1 MHTDRKK
8 VQVEKSD
15 SIALMRDAAAAKAQW
30 GAAITKFNREIER
43 VQKRLIHEAI
53 RNYMSATQVAKELGI
68 STKRVHDLMRKSGLN
83 PSEGKRLLAHKAAQA
98 LEKNAELM
106 GIKPW
111 QMDLT
116 SPLAYLP
123 MGKAMEEELLE
134 ARIHRVTEIEDEAFP
149 ETSEDEIK
157 KASGK
162 GWDRAHTMLCKDT
175 YPKCQHRNPWAWSR
189 A

>member
-1 MHTDRKK
+1 M
-8 VQVEKSD
+8 EKSD

-30 GAAITKFNREIER
+30 GAAITKFNQEIER
-43 VQKRLIHEAI
+43 VQKRLIHEAV
-53 RNYMSATQVAKELGI
+53 RNYMSAAQVATELGI
-68 STKRVHDLMRKSGLN
+68 TTKRVHDLMRKSGLN

-134 ARIHRVTEIEDEAFP
+134 ARIHRVTEIEDDYPVDDEFLETLIEAFQ
-149 ETSEDEIK
+149 EAWHNRDDEWRREGGTSGEPNRTKAGIK
-157 KASGK
+157 AVLGVLNS
-162 GWDRAHTMLCKDT
+162 
-175 YPKCQHRNPWAWSR
+175 
-189 A
+189 